1 MQQSRLWIAAFACA
15 LGFASPAFADTR
27 AGFEL
32 WNQGDFYGAVRE
44 WRPLAIAGDPVAQYD
59 LAQAYKLGR
68 GVPQDLKM
76 AEVWYGR
83 AAAQGHIPSR
93 DNYGLMLFQ
102 NGDRAAAMPYIEE
115 SAARGEPRAQ
125 YVLGTALF
133 NGDNRKEDWVR
144 AYALMTRASAA
155 GITAASLSLA
165 QMDKYVPLEKR
176 QQGLALAR
184 ALEQSAAKPQAAGSL
199 IGDVPPPAAP
209 AKIMTEDLPPSKVG
223 APPVPT
229 DAPAKTAKVDPPKV
243 AKPKIEPKP
252 AKPAAAPSGNW
263 KVQLAAFGDAG
274 KANALWSGLRAKI
287 AALGPYRS
295 FVTTTGPVTRLQAG
309 PLPSRAAADALCGAV
324 RRAGQACIP
333 VAP

>member
-1 MQQSRLWIAAFACA
+1 MQ
-15 LGFASPAFADTR
+15 TR
-27 AGFEL
+27 AQVFDL

-83 AAAQGHIPSR
+83 AATQGHIPSR

-102 NGDRAAAMPYIEE
+102 NGDRTNAMPYIEE

-184 ALEQSAAKPQAAGSL
+184 TLEQAAAKPEVAGSL
-199 IGDVPPPAAP
+199 IGDTPPPAAP
-209 AKIMTEDLPPSKVG
+209 PRIATEDMPPSTVG
-223 APPVPT
+223 APPVPG
-229 DAPAKTAKVDPPKV
+229 
-243 AKPKIEPKP
+243 E
-252 AKPAAAPSGNW
+252 AKPAAVKPVLSKSVKATPLVKTASPQLVKPAPPKSSPVPSGKW
-263 KVQLAAFGDAG
+263 RVQLGAFGDAA
-274 KANALWSGLRAKI
+274 KANTLWSGLRTRV
-287 AALGPYRS
+287 AALSPYRS
-295 FVTTTGPVTRLQAG
+295 FVTTVGPVTRLQAG
-309 PLPSRAAADALCGAV
+309 PLPSRAAADTLCAAV
-324 RRAGQACIP
+324 KAAAQPCFP